1 MPSFDVVSKV
11 DTQTLDNVINVVKK
25 EIINRYDF
33 RDSKTN
39 VELDKKDMIVKILTE
54 TDLRLEAIEDVLR
67 SRMIKQNLSP
77 LAMDFGKAHYASGNM
92 IRKDIKIKQG
102 IDKESGKK
110 IVKHIKDLKLKVE
123 AQIMDDQVRVTGK
136 KIDELQMVMNVLRQ
150 IELELPI
157 QFLNFK

>member
-1 MPSFDVVSKV
+1 
-11 DTQTLDNVINVVKK
+11 
-25 EIINRYDF
+25 
-33 RDSKTN
+33 
-39 VELDKKDMIVKILTE
+39 
-54 TDLRLEAIEDVLR
+54 
-67 SRMIKQNLSP
+67 
-77 LAMDFGKAHYASGNM
+77 M

-110 IVKHIKDLKLKVE
+110 IVKHIKDMKLKVE
-123 AQIMDDQVRVTGK
+123 AQIMDDQVRVSGK